1 MVKTFSLSS
10 LLAIALLILSTTIA
24 CRPSGPSE
32 DLGTV
37 VIEVPE
43 VPGAEEPYIIP
54 ELGPS
59 TSDVQEAGQGKP
71 LTDTPPDKPSAP
83 KSDDNSP
90 MDTNPIED

>member
-1 MVKTFSLSS
+1 MVKTCSLSS
-10 LLAIALLILSTTIA
+10 LLAIALFILSTTIA

-43 VPGAEEPYIIP
+43 VPGAEKPYTIP

-59 TSDVQEAGQGKP
+59 ISDVQEAGQGKP
-71 LTDTPPDKPSAP
+71 VTDTPPAKPAAP
-83 KSDDNSP
+83 KSD
-90 MDTNPIED
+90 E